1 MSDHPS
7 SSHQE
12 GLFLGSDPNAAPPES
27 LHVARGS
34 RRALVSDNIPASPLD
49 AAPALPGATPP
60 STMTEPLFG
69 AASSVAGMSMGNHVG
84 SFADTTGRPFTT
96 NNTGPSLAAT
106 DSRTLEQD
114 VDGLSIAPS
123 NPHQPN
129 RAQIPDPPIAPTNE
143 RVRVIWGTNIVISGA
158 IEAFKRFIREF
169 TRAHRKAF
177 DSQLQGPDAP
187 LPTTTAN
194 DLEPYYPQLLRQ
206 IYETEIYNLNI
217 DLANLRAYPPT
228 MEFSK
233 QLMSYPVEMIQLMDM
248 VVNEL
253 YLEMFPEV
261 EVTDPI
267 QVRPFNTG
275 KVVNMRELNP
285 DDLDKLITIKGLII
299 RVSNIIP
306 DMRVAYFVCGS
317 CGQAVTVESVRGNI
331 AEPTRCPRD
340 GCEAL
345 HSMTIVHNRCL
356 FSDKQLIKIQE
367 TPGTKRRFGQYL

>member
-7 SSHQE
+7 SSNQE
-12 GLFLGSDPNAAPPES
+12 GLSLGSDPNAAPLET
-27 LHVARGS
+27 LYGARGS
-34 RRALVSDNIPASPLD
+34 RRALVSDNIPASPLE
-49 AAPALPGATPP
+49 AALALPGATPP
-60 STMTEPLFG
+60 STMTEPLFA
-69 AASSVAGMSMGNHVG
+69 AASSAAGMSMGNHVG
-84 SFADTTGRPFTT
+84 SFADSTNRSFTT
-96 NNTGPSLAAT
+96 NNNNPDLVVTN
-106 DSRTLEQD
+106 SRTLEQD
-114 VDGLSIAPS
+114 VDCLSIAPS

-129 RAQIPDPPIAPTNE
+129 RAQIPDPPIAPANE

-187 LPTTTAN
+187 LPATTAN

-217 DLANLRAYPPT
+217 DLANLRAYHPT

-233 QLMSYPVEMIQLMDM
+233 QLLSYPVEMIQLMDM

-261 EVTDPI
+261 EVADPI

-275 KVVNMRELNP
+275 KIVNMRELNP

-317 CGQAVTVESVRGNI
+317 CGQVVTVESVRGNI
-331 AEPTRCPRD
+331 AEPMRCPRD
-340 GCEAL
+340 GCGAL

-367 TPGTKRRFGQYL
+367 TPGTKRCFCQYF